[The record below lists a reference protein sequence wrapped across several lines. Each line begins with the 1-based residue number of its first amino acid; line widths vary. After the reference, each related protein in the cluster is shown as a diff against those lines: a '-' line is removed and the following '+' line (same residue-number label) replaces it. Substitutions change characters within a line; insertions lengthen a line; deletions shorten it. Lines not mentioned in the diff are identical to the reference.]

1 MAESWLNKARRF
13 RDYAKEDLT
22 AGNSAA
28 FFAQQAAEL
37 LSKGVL
43 IAKTGS
49 GLTHS
54 VSELLHYLAKAFG
67 EEPSEEVA
75 RCAESLEQHYVQARC
90 PDARVNDYRKWE
102 AEEEVKCMEISGPMF
117 NKWLECV
124 KELAE
129 ERERRFNAL
138 LQRLC
143 QSSLAVVLFGS
154 RARGDHT
161 PLSDWDILVL
171 TETGH
176 YRVEAGELGQIFWL
190 PIDEVDRVLDFS
202 MVLLDAVME
211 GKLLCGSGEAFAKVR
226 DRVEAYVKSRGLV
239 KTKSGWIRKDLL

>member
-1 MAESWLNKARRF
+1 M
-13 RDYAKEDLT
+13 
-22 AGNSAA
+22 
-28 FFAQQAAEL
+28 
-37 LSKGVL
+37 SKGVL

-49 GLTHS
+49 SVTHS

-67 EEPSEEVA
+67 EESSEEVA
-75 RCAESLEQHYVQARC
+75 RCAVEQHYVQARY

-117 NKWLECV
+117 NKWLEYV
-124 KELAE
+124 KEVAE

-161 PLSDWDILVL
+161 PLSDWDILV
-171 TETGH
+171 
-176 YRVEAGELGQIFWL
+176 
-190 PIDEVDRVLDFS
+190 
-202 MVLLDAVME
+202 
-211 GKLLCGSGEAFAKVR
+211 
-226 DRVEAYVKSRGLV
+226 
-239 KTKSGWIRKDLL
+239 